1 MAGTALHGKTGIV
14 TGAGS
19 GIGRAIALALA
30 REGAGIGVADLD
42 AGSAKTVTEEIA
54 RAGGHAHAIQADVS
68 KADAVRAMVDQV
80 ERHFGRLDIL
90 VNNAGLQYV
99 APIAEY
105 PEDKWNLLVSVM
117 LTGTFLCTKYALP
130 AMIRQKWGRVVNI
143 ASAHGLIASPFKSAY
158 VSAKHGIVG
167 FTKVAAVEL
176 GEHGI
181 TVNAICPGYVRTP
194 LVEGQIADVARAQGV
209 PASEVVESVFLAP
222 TAIKR
227 LIEPDEVAALAV
239 FLCSEAAAMITGVTH
254 TIDGGWTAR

>member
-1 MAGTALHGKTGIV
+1 MTGTLSGKAAIV
-14 TGAGS
+14 TGGGS

-30 REGAGIGVADLD
+30 RAGAGVCIADLQAARGESVAKEIAGEGGRAHAVAADVAD
-42 AGSAKTVTEEIA
+42 AAS
-54 RAGGHAHAIQADVS
+54 
-68 KADAVRAMVDQV
+68 VRAMVETTV
-80 ERHFGRLDIL
+80 RHFGRLDIL
-90 VNNAGLQYV
+90 VNNAGLQVV
-99 APIAEY
+99 APIADY
-105 PEDKWNLLVSVM
+105 PEDTWDLLLRVM
-117 LTGTFLCTKYALP
+117 LTGTFLCTKYAIP
-130 AMIRQKWGRVVNI
+130 HMTRQRWGRVINI

-167 FTKVAAVEL
+167 FTKVAALEL

-209 PASEVVESVFLAP
+209 PAAEVVERVFLAP
-222 TAIKR
+222 AAIKR

-239 FLCSEAAAMITGVTH
+239 FLAGEAAGMITGVTH

>member
-1 MAGTALHGKTGIV
+1 MAGPSLRGKVAIV
-14 TGAGS
+14 TGGGS

-30 REGAGIGVADLD
+30 EAGAGVSVADMD
-42 AGSAKTVTEEIA
+42 AARGRAVADEIA
-54 RAGGHAHAIQADVS
+54 GAGGHAHSIPTDVS
-68 KADAVRAMVDQV
+68 KADAVRAMVDQTAG
-80 ERHFGRLDIL
+80 HFGRLDIL
-90 VNNAGLQYV
+90 INNAGLQFV
-99 APIAEY
+99 SPIAEY
-105 PEDKWNLLVSVM
+105 PEEKWDLLVRVM
-117 LTGTFLCTKYALP
+117 LTGTFLCTKYVLP
-130 AMIRQKWGRVVNI
+130 HLARQKWGRVVNI

-167 FTKVAAVEL
+167 FTKVAALEL

-209 PASEVVESVFLAP
+209 PESEVVERVFLSP
-222 TAIKR
+222 VAIKR

-239 FLCSEAAAMITGVTH
+239 YLCTDAAGMITGTTH